1 VKCGQKQL
9 LRSLLLAYGNI
20 VLAIKITIRHALP
33 LSRRIL
39 DSIIQENVKTVLVA
53 HDPDMNCK
61 YTSTTNDFKTYTKEA
76 KMIKPARQC
85 TKMKRNYT

>member
-1 VKCGQKQL
+1 VKCGQKHL
-9 LRSLLLAYGNI
+9 LRSLLLAYGST
-20 VLAIKITIRHALP
+20 VLAIKTTIRHALP

-39 DSIIQENVKTVLVA
+39 DSVIQQNVKTMLVA
-53 HDPDMNCK
+53 HDPDVNFK
-61 YTSTTNDFKTYTKEA
+61 YTSTTNDFKHTTEEA